1 MTQKAP
7 DIAQVREQRFHRD
20 LAIDRSASSAI
31 SDDDRTV
38 EVAFSSEEPYE
49 RYFGFEILDHSPSAV
64 RLGRLQ
70 SGGAVLVDHDTRDHV
85 GVVESVRV
93 DSDRRGRALLRF
105 GRSARAAEI
114 LQDVRDG
121 IRSLVSVG
129 YRVHDMVLDRRGAKG
144 EPDSYRVTDWEPFEI
159 SLVSVPADPSVGVG
173 RSDTQSSRTQEI
185 HMDTSK
191 IEQPAAQP
199 VAPAVDVR
207 EIENKA
213 RTAELAR
220 IRGIQSIGDHF
231 KLGEKAAKAIE
242 EGTSLDE
249 FRAQAIEHLG
259 RTAKPIDTDVG
270 LTAREAKQFSFVRA
284 IHALANPND
293 RRAQE
298 AAAFEYECSRA
309 ASEQM
314 GKAARGIL
322 VPSDVLKRDL
332 SVGTTT
338 AGGHTVATDLLAGSF
353 IDLLRNRSY
362 MMQVATVLSGLN
374 GNVAIPRQ
382 TAGATAYWVAEA
394 GAPTESQQ
402 AFDQVTLSP
411 KTLGGFTDFGRRLML
426 QSSLDVEAMV
436 RRDLATVLA
445 LEIDRAAL
453 HGSGSSNQPTGVAAT
468 SGIGSVAGGT
478 NGLAPAWSH
487 IVALETEVAID
498 NADIGS
504 LMYITNAKVRGKLK
518 GVEKASTT
526 GLFVWESGDTP
537 LNGYRALVTN
547 QVSSTLTKGTSSGV
561 CSAIFFGNWADLLI
575 GMWGGLDLLVDP
587 YTASTTGTVRVTA
600 LQDVD
605 VAVRHP
611 ESFAAMLDALTT

>member
-1 MTQKAP
+1 MKSP
-7 DIAQVREQRFHRD
+7 DLAQVREQRFQRD
-20 LAIDRSASSAI
+20 LAIDRAASSAI
-31 SDDDRTV
+31 TDDDRTV

-49 RYFGFEILDHSPSAV
+49 RYFGIEILDHSPSAV

-70 SGGAVLVDHDTRDHV
+70 NGGAVLVDHDTRDHV
-85 GVVESVRV
+85 GVVELVRV
-93 DSDRRGRALLRF
+93 DGDRRGRALLRF

-173 RSDTQSSRTQEI
+173 RSDTQTTRIKEI
-185 HMDTSK
+185 HMDTTTH
-191 IEQPAAQP
+191 EQPAAP
-199 VAPAVDVR
+199 APAVDTR

-213 RTAELAR
+213 RTAEMAR

-231 KLGEKAAKAIE
+231 KLGDKATKAIE
-242 EGTSLDE
+242 AGTSLDD
-249 FRAQAIEHLG
+249 FRALTIEHLG
-259 RTAKPIDTDVG
+259 QTAKPVDTDLG
-270 LTAREAKQFSFVRA
+270 LTAREVKQFSFLRA

-293 RRAQE
+293 RRAQD

-314 GKAARGIL
+314 GKSARGIL
-322 VPSDVLKRDL
+322 IPSDVLKRDL

-382 TAGATAYWVAEA
+382 TSGATAYWVAEA

-402 AFDQVTLSP
+402 AFDQVTLTP
-411 KTLGGFTDFGRRLML
+411 KTLGGYTDFSRRLML
-426 QSSLDVEAMV
+426 QSSIDVEAMV
-436 RRDLATVLA
+436 RRDLAAVLA

-487 IVALETEVAID
+487 IVALESEVAID
-498 NADIGS
+498 NADIGA
-504 LMYITNAKVRGKLK
+504 LMYVTNAKVRGKLK
-518 GVEKASTT
+518 TVEKASSTAQ
-526 GLFVWESGDTP
+526 FVWADGDTP
-537 LNGYRALVTN
+537 LNGYRSLTTN
-547 QVSSTLTKGTSSGV
+547 QVSSTLTKGSSSGV

>member
-1 MTQKAP
+1 MKSP
-7 DIAQVREQRFHRD
+7 DIAQVREQRFRRD
-20 LAIDRSASSAI
+20 LAIDRAAGSAI
-31 SDDDRTV
+31 TDDDRTV

-49 RYFGFEILDHSPSAV
+49 RYFGIEILDHSPSAV

-85 GVVESVRV
+85 GVVELARV
-93 DSDRRGRALLRF
+93 DGDRRGRALLRF

-129 YRVHDMVLDRRGAKG
+129 YRVHDLVLDRRGAKG

-173 RSDTQSSRTQEI
+173 RSDTQSTRIQEI
-185 HMDTSK
+185 HMDITTH
-191 IEQPAAQP
+191 EQPAAA
-199 VAPAVDVR
+199 APAVDTR

-213 RTAELAR
+213 RTAELSR

-231 KLGEKAAKAIE
+231 KLGDKATKAIE
-242 EGTSLDE
+242 SGVSLDE
-249 FRAQAIEHLG
+249 FRALTIEHLG
-259 RTAKPIDTDVG
+259 QTAKPVDTDIG
-270 LTAREAKQFSFVRA
+270 LTAREVKQFSFLRA
-284 IHALANPND
+284 IHALANPTD

-314 GKAARGIL
+314 GKSARGML

-338 AGGHTVATDLLAGSF
+338 AGGHTVATDLLSGSF

-382 TAGATAYWVAEA
+382 TSGATAYWVAEA

-402 AFDQVTLSP
+402 AFDQVTLTP
-411 KTLGGFTDFGRRLML
+411 KTLGGYTDFSRRLML
-426 QSSLDVEAMV
+426 QSSIDVEAMV

-445 LEIDRAAL
+445 LELDRAAL

-468 SGIGSVAGGT
+468 AGIGSVAGGT

-498 NADIGS
+498 NADIGA
-504 LMYITNAKVRGKLK
+504 LMYVTNAKVRGKLK
-518 GVEKASTT
+518 TVEKASSTAQ
-526 GLFVWESGDTP
+526 FVWTDGDTP
-537 LNGYRALVTN
+537 LNGYRSLTTN

-587 YTASTTGTVRVTA
+587 YTSSTTGTVRVTA